1 MSENT
6 ENTIVEPIPTFHDM
20 NRKPVFRP
28 SERKILEDSIKMW
41 KKNNEVSIDLIEIL
55 KKEIAD
61 LQERCDGLV
70 ARNDRLESRDYLN
83 RGAVE

>member
-20 NRKPVFRP
+20 NRKPVFRS

-61 LQERCDGLV
+61 LQERCEGLV